1 MPLVSG
7 TKLGPYEI
15 VEPLGAG
22 GMGEVYCGRDTRLGR
37 DVALKVL
44 PEAFAGDMER
54 MTRFEREARVLAS
67 LNHPNIASTYGLEE
81 TNGTR
86 ALVMEL
92 VERPTLAERIKGE
105 GIPLEEALP
114 IAKQI
119 CEGLEYAHERGVI
132 HRDLKP
138 SNIKLTPDGHVKILD
153 FGLAK
158 ALEDDE
164 PSADI
169 SSSPT
174 ISSLATQAG
183 IILGTAAYMSPEQA
197 KGKAV
202 DRRADIWAFGC
213 VLYEMLI
220 GEPAFGGET
229 ITDVLAAVVRADPEW
244 LLLPSSVPMR
254 VRELL
259 RRCLRKDPKQRLR
272 DIGEARIAI
281 DEALSGEPDV
291 DETAGQA
298 QILPRKSWHRV
309 LPWALFTAVMLGVVV
324 IIAGYIARSPKPAPL
339 IISQIAPPDNANFV
353 ITGNFGGPPM
363 LSPDGKQLAFVAG
376 GTEGNARL
384 WVRALAA
391 MTAQPLEGTEGAS
404 FPFWSPDSRSIG
416 FFANGKLK
424 RIDVTGG
431 PSIALADAPQAR
443 GGSWGPDGTILYTP
457 STIDPIYRV
466 AASGG
471 LPQKV
476 TKLDSIRLETSHR
489 WPQFLPDGKHF
500 LFFAHANVDQN
511 NATYGA
517 SLQGGAPELL
527 VHGDSSGIYAAPG
540 YLLFIREG
548 TLMAQ
553 RFDADAVRMIGEAVP
568 VTEHATSDAIIWRG
582 TLSASDDG
590 IMVYR
595 SQSRFGENLRLL
607 WFDRTGKQ
615 VGETGAAGNYGTLSL
630 SPDASKL
637 AVSRVAPGASNLD
650 TWVYDLGRGIPTR
663 LTFSTK
669 GAGQP
674 CWSPD
679 GRTVAFVS
687 NPGQGHLYQKP
698 ADGTG
703 TASPLVV
710 DDGQESRPS
719 FSSDGRYLIF
729 ERQTAQTGSHTEIWS
744 LPLFGDRKPFPVA
757 QSQQFDLHE
766 PALSPNGKWLAYI
779 SPESG
784 QYEVYLVPFIH
795 GSGKWLVSSAGGHFP
810 RWRRD
815 GKELFYLSLDNKI
828 MSAEIAEKGASVVIG
843 RLTPLFKANP
853 SPTNGWAYD
862 VSADGKKFVIDTLG
876 GLEGSQPLTLV
887 VNWPALLKK
896 E

>member
-1 MPLVSG
+1 MPLASG
-7 TKLGPYEI
+7 TKVGPYDI
-15 VEPLGAG
+15 VEPLGIG
-22 GMGEVYCGRDTRLGR
+22 GMGEVYRGRDTRLGR

-44 PEAFAGDMER
+44 PEVFAHDTQR
-54 MTRFEREARVLAS
+54 MTRFEREAKVLAS

-81 TNGTR
+81 SNGTR

-92 VERPTLAERIKGE
+92 VEGPTLAERINRE
-105 GIPLEEALP
+105 EIPLEEALP

-119 CEGLEYAHERGVI
+119 CEGLEYAHERGII

-138 SNIKLTPDGHVKILD
+138 SNIKLTPDSHVKILD

-158 ALEDDE
+158 ALADDAA
-164 PSADI
+164 SADI

-174 ISSLATQAG
+174 ISRLATQAG

-213 VLYEMLI
+213 VLYEMLV
-220 GEPAFGGET
+220 GKPAFGGET
-229 ITDVLAAVVRADPEW
+229 VTDVLAAVVRADPEW
-244 LLLPSSVPMR
+244 LLLPNSVPTR
-254 VRELL
+254 IRELL
-259 RRCLRKDPKQRLR
+259 RRSLQKDPKQRLR
-272 DIGEARIAI
+272 DIGEARIVI
-281 DEALSGEPDV
+281 EEALSGVPDV
-291 DETAGQA
+291 DETSGQA
-298 QILPRKSWHRV
+298 QILRLKPWHRV
-309 LPWALFTAVMLGVVV
+309 LPWALFAAAMLGVVV
-324 IIAGYIARSPKPAPL
+324 TMAGYIARSPRPAPL
-339 IISQIAPPDNANFV
+339 IVSQIAPPDNANFV
-353 ITGNFGGPPM
+353 IAGNSAGPPM
-363 LSPDGKQLAFVAG
+363 LSPDGKQLTFVAG
-376 GTEGNARL
+376 GADGNARL

-391 MTAQPLEGTEGAS
+391 MAARPLEGTEGAS

-424 RIDVTGG
+424 RIDAMGS
-431 PSIALADAPQAR
+431 PALALADAPQAR

-471 LPQKV
+471 VPQKV
-476 TKLDSIRLETSHR
+476 TKLDFTRLETSHR

-500 LFFAHANVDQN
+500 LFFAHTNVDQN
-511 NATYGA
+511 NATYVA

-527 VHGDSSGIYAAPG
+527 IHGDSSGIYAAPG

-553 RFDADAVRMIGEAVP
+553 RFDADAVHLIGDAVP
-568 VTEHATSDAIIWRG
+568 VIEHAASDPIIWRE
-582 TLSASDDG
+582 TLSASEHG
-590 IMVYR
+590 MLVYR

-615 VGETGAAGNYGTLSL
+615 VGETGTAGNYGTLSL
-630 SPDASKL
+630 SPDGSKL
-637 AVSRVAPGASNLD
+637 AIARVAPGASNLD
-650 TWVYDLGRGIPTR
+650 IWLYDLARGMPTR
-663 LTFSTK
+663 LTFSSE

-679 GRTVAFVS
+679 GRTIAFVS
-687 NPGQGHLYQKP
+687 NPGQGHLSQKP

-703 TASPLVV
+703 TESPLVV

-729 ERQTAQTGSHTEIWS
+729 ERQTAQTGSHAEIWS

-757 QSQQFDLHE
+757 QSQQFDLHQ

-784 QYEVYLVPFIH
+784 QYEVYVVPFIH

-810 RWRRD
+810 RWRHD

-828 MSAEIAEKGASVVIG
+828 MSAEIADKGASVVVG
-843 RLTPLFKANP
+843 RLTPLFQANP
-853 SPTNGWAYD
+853 TPTNGWVYD
-862 VSADGKKFVIDTLG
+862 VTADGKKFIIDTLG

-887 VNWPALLKK
+887 VNWPELLKK
-896 E
+896 